1 MATIE
6 ATRAACA
13 AIRSEQTGTSAA
25 LCDCGGLCVPC
36 RAAEARARR
45 DAHVHIW
52 ESEAAELRAL
62 ASKYAGTTVADG
74 LLLSAAAAE
83 AQAAWWRSGNS

>member
-13 AIRSEQTGTSAA
+13 AIRSEQTGASAA

-36 RAAEARARR
+36 RAAKARARR

-62 ASKYAGTTVADG
+62 AARSPRAAAG
-74 LLLSAAAAE
+74 LLRSAAAAE
-83 AQAAWWRSGNS
+83 AQAAWWRSGNP